1 MLDCITICRKPSK
14 GESSKAT
21 EQQLARKHT
30 ISSVATASVPP
41 PGGGGGTSLMICS
54 NTKTWH
60 STQQVLQ
67 YLENL
72 KDVEADQ
79 QGNRSSFTA
88 SSF

>member
-41 PGGGGGTSLMICS
+41 PGGGGG
-54 NTKTWH
+54 
-60 STQQVLQ
+60 Q
-67 YLENL
+67 
-72 KDVEADQ
+72 A
-79 QGNRSSFTA
+79 
-88 SSF
+88 